1 MITIR
6 HGVFET
12 NSSSCHVYVY
22 FPTKDS
28 AKVPATVKLIP
39 NDESTPVQRCFND
52 YYMWMDLDQES
63 MENFLARLFV
73 IGVKNI
79 RCSDKKVEELV
90 KKVKLYPQGHCSW
103 GWNCDKESFALA
115 LFGSM
120 TEMTTISDHLD
131 MEAEVKEKYGE
142 DAEMLAIRLS

>member
-1 MITIR
+1 MITVR

-39 NDESTPVQRCFND
+39 DDTSTPVQRFFND
-52 YYMWMDLDQES
+52 YYMWMDYYPEGLE
-63 MENFLARLFV
+63 EFLARLLV

-79 RCSDKKVEELV
+79 RCSDKKVEEMV
-90 KKVKLYPQGHCSW
+90 KKVKQDPQGHCSW
-103 GWNCDKESFALA
+103 SWSCTKESFPLI

-120 TEMTTISDHLD
+120 TKMTTISDHID
-131 MEAEVKEKYGE
+131 MEEEVKEKYGE
-142 DAEMLAIRLS
+142 DAKMLAIRLS

>member
-22 FPTKDS
+22 FPTKDT
-28 AKVPATVKLIP
+28 ANVPATVKLIP
-39 NDESTPVQRCFND
+39 DDESTPLQRAFND
-52 YYMWMDLDQES
+52 NYTWIDYDPEGLEI
-63 MENFLARLFV
+63 FLARLLV

-79 RCSDKKVEELV
+79 RCSDKKVEEMV

-103 GWNCDKESFALA
+103 GWTCDKESFALI

-142 DAEMLAIRLS
+142 DAEMLAVRLS